1 MKNIYFKKIILMLI
15 FLSAGAQISAQNSGI
30 KHPEGNYVLI
40 NGSKIWYETEGTG
53 EPVLLIPG
61 GPGNSHTYFHP
72 WFSDLAENYKVIYID
87 AFGRGKSERAK
98 DSTEYTFN
106 RDVEDIELL
115 RKALGYEKWIIIG
128 HSYGGMVAQAY
139 ALKYPGS
146 IEKLV
151 LSNTLYSGEMW
162 QANNDNCN
170 HELRNQYPE
179 IWEKLTK
186 LREQGFHSS
195 SIEHQNAYNLPSGL
209 LYYYDAS
216 NAAKATSDSL
226 IINTTVYYTLV
237 GDDGD
242 FIIGGDVAKLDF
254 RTQLKKIKIPLLIIE
269 GRYDRVALPRFSI
282 KFKDYAP
289 QAEFVLF
296 EKSGHNPYLEEREKY
311 FQLLNKF
318 FSEK

>member
-1 MKNIYFKKIILMLI
+1 MKNIYLKI
-15 FLSAGAQISAQNSGI
+15 FLVLFFLLAAQISAQNSKPEI
-30 KHPEGNYVLI
+30 KHPEGNFVLI
-40 NGSKIWYETEGTG
+40 NGSKIWYEAEGTG

-72 WFSDLAENYKVIYID
+72 WFSDLAKNYKVIYFD
-87 AFGRGKSERAK
+87 AFGRGKSGRAI
-98 DSTEYTFN
+98 DSAEYTFN

-170 HELRNQYPE
+170 YELRNQYPE
-179 IWEKLTK
+179 IWEKLMK
-186 LREQGFHSS
+186 LRDQGFHSS

-216 NAAKATSDSL
+216 NAAKATTDSL

-254 RTQLKKIKIPLLIIE
+254 RTELKNIKIPMLIIE

-289 QAEFVLF
+289 QAEFVMF

-318 FSEK
+318 LLKN

>member
-1 MKNIYFKKIILMLI
+1 MKNIYFIKIILMLI
-15 FLSAGAQISAQNSGI
+15 FLSTGAQISAQNSGI
-30 KHPEGNYVLI
+30 KHPDGNYVLI

-72 WFSDLAENYKVIYID
+72 WFSDLAENYKVIYFD
-87 AFGRGKSERAK
+87 AFGRGKSDRAK

-106 RDVEDIELL
+106 RDVEEIELL

-128 HSYGGMVAQAY
+128 HSYGGMVAQDY

-151 LSNTLYSGEMW
+151 LSNSLYSGEMW

-170 HELRNQYPE
+170 YELRNQYPE
-179 IWEKLTK
+179 IWEKLIK

-216 NAAKATSDSL
+216 NAAKATTDSL

-254 RTQLKKIKIPLLIIE
+254 RTKLKDTKIPLLIIE

-282 KFKDYAP
+282 KFKDFAP
-289 QAEFVLF
+289 QAEFVMF

>member
-1 MKNIYFKKIILMLI
+1 MKNIYFIKIILMLI
-15 FLSAGAQISAQNSGI
+15 FLSTGAQISAQNSGI
-30 KHPEGNYVLI
+30 KHPDGNYVLI

-72 WFSDLAENYKVIYID
+72 WFSDLAENYKVIYFD
-87 AFGRGKSERAK
+87 AFGRGKSDRAK

-106 RDVEDIELL
+106 RDVEEIELL

-128 HSYGGMVAQAY
+128 HSYGGMVAQDY

-151 LSNTLYSGEMW
+151 LSNSLYSGEMW

-170 HELRNQYPE
+170 YELKNQYPE
-179 IWEKLTK
+179 IWEKLMK

-195 SIEHQNAYNLPSGL
+195 SIEHQNAYILPSGL

-216 NAAKATSDSL
+216 NAAKATTDSL

-254 RTQLKKIKIPLLIIE
+254 RTKLKDTKIPLLIIE

-289 QAEFVLF
+289 QAEFVMF